1 MVGMSDRVESLNL
14 EKGNAQLDNSK
25 LYAEARQSF
34 MDAAAGP
41 SVKVERLSTGET
53 AEILTGALARGT
65 FTEGY
70 KEVTEHPG
78 RLAAEGIGGYAL
90 MVAMRGP
97 AWARVPAMAAA
108 TVGLVGYGSQAVTAY
123 RDAERIVGGMDKSN
137 VDQSKAALEST
148 LGPLGFSTAFMLGTA
163 RLGYKDAEL
172 MPREMP
178 ASLARPIGKLNT
190 AVKELAFDTASLMQ
204 PAPALAGVPGGRL
217 HINEIRPSAE
227 AKNTV
232 MAMVGDASGNSK
244 IITGRGIYGE
254 ATHQV
259 RLNPGER
266 VEIPHT
272 DGTQT
277 TVDASGKVMVGF
289 NGGEARLIELGY
301 PVKSITASD
310 YANGVRHYRV
320 NDAPTPNMEVSADG
334 HVIKAV
340 VGQGDHLQLID
351 NVPNNF
357 TYFPHADGSRSW
369 IQSNG
374 RVVFDI
380 NGRQIEHTFPENLAH
395 IRLVERVD
403 GSKQF
408 RFLDENGALLPHV
421 VELPAAKSVAQD
433 DNLTLTLKALQ
444 SQQRRVR
451 EPNSGKPFEVYRI
464 EPSSVMPQ
472 VERPRD
478 AVGGMIPRWPT
489 SQQRLEANVL
499 AGVSTRTMRG
509 NNLESPAD
517 MELAMQDNSWLV
529 SRYLNHLNSHQR

>member
-1 MVGMSDRVESLNL
+1 MSDRVESQNL
-14 EKGNAQLDNSK
+14 EKGNPLPDNGK

-34 MDAAAGP
+34 MEAAKAP
-41 SVKVERLSTGET
+41 RAQAEKLSTGET
-53 AEILTGALARGT
+53 AEILTGALVRGT
-65 FTEGY
+65 FTQGY
-70 KEVTEHPG
+70 KEVTEHPA
-78 RLAAEGIGGYAL
+78 RLAAEGLGGYAL

-97 AWARVPAMAAA
+97 AWARLPAMAAA
-108 TVGLVGYGSQAVTAY
+108 TVGLVGYGHQAATTY

-137 VDQSKAALEST
+137 IDKSKQELEST

-172 MPREMP
+172 LPREMP
-178 ASLARPIGKLNT
+178 ASLARPIAKINT
-190 AVKELAFDTASLMQ
+190 AVKDLAFDTASLMQ

-217 HINEIRPSAE
+217 HMSEVRPTTD

-244 IITGRGIYGE
+244 ILTGRGIYGE
-254 ATHQV
+254 AVHQV

-289 NGGEARLIELGY
+289 SSGEARLIELGY

-310 YANGVRHYRV
+310 YAGGVRHYRV

-351 NVPNNF
+351 NVPDSF
-357 TYFPHADGSRSW
+357 TYFPHTDGSKSW

-374 RVVFDI
+374 RVVFEI
-380 NGRQIEHTFPENLAH
+380 NGRQIEHTFPQNLAH

-408 RFLDENGALLPHV
+408 RFLDQNGDLLPHI

-444 SQQRRVR
+444 TQQQRVR
-451 EPNSGKPFEVYRI
+451 EPNSGKPFEVFRI
-464 EPSSVMPQ
+464 EPSSPMPQ

-478 AVGGMIPRWPT
+478 AVGSMIPRWPT
-489 SQQRLEANVL
+489 SQQRLEANLL